1 MRRMRKYGLLWALG
15 LLGVLLSLPAWGQ
28 VPPPPTPTSLTV
40 TIEGAGAVNVV
51 PAGVKVGDKYHY
63 PNPVTVALTATPA
76 EGWGFKAWRIGPV
89 GEDPATRTENP
100 IEVNLTAEKPDW
112 QATAVFVRT
121 YTITATAGPG
131 GKIEPSGTVTVLEGG
146 SQTFTITPDLGYE
159 IEDVLVDG
167 DSVGPVS
174 TYTFNNVTA
183 NHTIHATFKQITY
196 TITATAGPGGKIEPS
211 GTVTVP
217 YGGSQT
223 FTITPNLGYEIE
235 DVLVDGDSVGPVST
249 YTFSNVTA
257 DHTIHATFKKI
268 ALYTEDFADG
278 APDWTKSGLWHICEE
293 ACGWCT
299 NAPLQGK
306 YAHYA
311 IPNKCSY
318 DTGRRTLG
326 YLTSPV
332 ITVPANREL
341 VLIFDFARVVEFYAR
356 ATRDR
361 TYVQYRLGKGS
372 WRTAWSLSSRNE
384 APNCGTIAIPIK
396 TGRYTTLQVRFVFD
410 SVNSYNNDYPGWAVD
425 NVRILPKELVPA
437 GIPLAEEYVD
447 EVESLDEEEPL
458 FVLTV
463 SPNPVTG
470 RIVVFG
476 VDGVAAEALR
486 VEVYDLG
493 GRLVYKAET
502 FGGQLTW
509 DTLDA
514 TGKPV
519 ANGVYL
525 VLAKVKVDGEWLSAD
540 LQKILILR

>member
-40 TIEGAGAVNVV
+40 TIEGAGAVSVV
-51 PAGVKVGDKYHY
+51 PAVVKVGDKYLY
-63 PNPVTVALTATPA
+63 PNPVTVALQATPA
-76 EGWGFKAWRIGPV
+76 EGWGFKEWRIGPV
-89 GEDPATRTENP
+89 GEDPVTRTENP

-131 GKIEPSGTVTVLEGG
+131 GKIEPSGTVTVPYGG

-167 DSVGPVS
+167 DSVGRDS
-174 TYTFNNVTA
+174 TYTFR
-183 NHTIHATFKQITY
+183 
-196 TITATAGPGGKIEPS
+196 
-211 GTVTVP
+211 
-217 YGGSQT
+217 
-223 FTITPNLGYEIE
+223 
-235 DVLVDGDSVGPVST
+235 D
-249 YTFSNVTA
+249 VTA
-257 DHTIHATFKKI
+257 DHTIHATFKQI
-268 ALYTEDFADG
+268 ALYTEDFEDG

-410 SVNSYNNDYPGWAVD
+410 SVNSYNNDYPGWAID
-425 NVRILPKELVPA
+425 NVRILPRELVPA

-447 EVESLDEEEPL
+447 GVESVDEEEPL

-476 VDGVAAEALR
+476 VDGVDAEALQ